1 MDDEV
6 TRPGLEPGLRE
17 SKSLVL
23 PLHHRAGGVLRILG
37 TYRQLPRVCNNEALR
52 NLLLIGTTF
61 AAAE

>member
-1 MDDEV
+1 
-6 TRPGLEPGLRE
+6 
-17 SKSLVL
+17 
-23 PLHHRAGGVLRILG
+23 VLRILG